1 MGTTKKNLN
10 LVKGLRAKGLDI
22 KRLFPRKFEVEG
34 QKHLMCRHFFNVTQP
49 FVGVVY
55 EGEYPPPLLHCG
67 TLWPPGK
74 CPEKCISGHVL

>member
-1 MGTTKKNLN
+1 MGTTKENLN

-34 QKHLMCRHFFNVTQP
+34 QKHSMRRHFFNVAQL

-55 EGEYPPPLLHCG
+55 EGDNPLPP
-67 TLWPPGK
+67 
-74 CPEKCISGHVL
+74 S

>member
-1 MGTTKKNLN
+1 MRTTKENLN

-55 EGEYPPPLLHCG
+55 EGE
-67 TLWPPGK
+67 
-74 CPEKCISGHVL
+74 